1 MFELLL
7 CIALAGNPD
16 LELWSAFVG
25 RGAMVFGG
33 LVLTM
38 PSCLCLLHARLT
50 MSRNE
55 SIK

>member
-25 RGAMVFGG
+25 RGAMV
-33 LVLTM
+33 LTM

-55 SIK
+55 STK